1 MGASVDLPGGKK
13 DFVKMGSYGI
23 GVSRLV
29 GAIIEAK
36 YDEKNEVM
44 KWPISVA
51 PYDIAIIPMIN
62 KNDNTALEKANKIYL
77 ELDKNNI
84 DAIIDDTD
92 ENFSSKI
99 KKMNLIGA
107 PYQIIIGKQSDG
119 DLLEFKEVGKDSQK
133 IKLQNIIKM
142 ITEQKVKELI
152 SQLEKE
158 ITFRFLK
165 ARKNDG
171 FLNIISIFSFIG
183 IGLGVAVLIV
193 VMSVMNGFRT
203 ELINKIVG
211 FNAHIIVKPYE
222 IKIDLD
228 KLNNT
233 NLNQISE
240 NSILSNS
247 GEAIIIKNDN
257 SKGIALR
264 GYLSQ
269 DFSKLKIIKDET
281 FIGDRDNLI
290 KNYISIGK
298 ELSFI
303 LNVKIGDKITLM
315 SSSGVETIIGNLPKQ
330 KTFIISSLF
339 ESGLVDF
346 DNNVAFVNLET
357 LEEFINLDPEK
368 RNLELYLKNPQNIE
382 KQKIIIQK
390 IFPEEFIYSWSDM
403 NRSLFSALKVE
414 RNVMFIILSLIIIV
428 AAFNIISG
436 LTILVKNK
444 TREIAVLKS
453 IGVLN
458 KSIIKIF
465 FLIGVIIGTS
475 ATIFGIFLGVTFSLY
490 VENLRQFLS
499 SIFKISLF
507 PEEIYFLSTMP
518 SEINPTSIFLI
529 SLCSILITILV
540 SIFPALKAAKL
551 DPIKALKYE

>member
-1 MGASVDLPGGKK
+1 
-13 DFVKMGSYGI
+13 
-23 GVSRLV
+23 
-29 GAIIEAK
+29 
-36 YDEKNEVM
+36 
-44 KWPISVA
+44 
-51 PYDIAIIPMIN
+51 
-62 KNDNTALEKANKIYL
+62 
-77 ELDKNNI
+77 
-84 DAIIDDTD
+84 
-92 ENFSSKI
+92 
-99 KKMNLIGA
+99 
-107 PYQIIIGKQSDG
+107 
-119 DLLEFKEVGKDSQK
+119 
-133 IKLQNIIKM
+133 
-142 ITEQKVKELI
+142 
-152 SQLEKE
+152 
-158 ITFRFLK
+158 
-165 ARKNDG
+165 
-171 FLNIISIFSFIG
+171 
-183 IGLGVAVLIV
+183 
-193 VMSVMNGFRT
+193 MNGFRT

-228 KLNNT
+228 KLNNA

-269 DFSKLKIIKDET
+269 DFSKLKIIKDKT

-382 KQKIIIQK
+382 KQKTIIQK